1 MLILLIYACILQDI
15 GNGFFSAASEQT
27 TARNALLCVGSVR
40 AARVAGLQRRNALYF
55 MQQRA

>member
-1 MLILLIYACILQDI
+1 MLIYACILQDI
-15 GNGFFSAASEQT
+15 GTGFFSAASEQT